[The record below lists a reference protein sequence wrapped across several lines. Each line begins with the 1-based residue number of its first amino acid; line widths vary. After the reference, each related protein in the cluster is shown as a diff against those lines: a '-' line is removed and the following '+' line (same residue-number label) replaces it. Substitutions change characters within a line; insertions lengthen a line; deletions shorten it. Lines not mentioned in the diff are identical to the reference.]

1 MSISGGTKRVT
12 WPLIA
17 TALSITTYI
26 NYPELLDTNNL
37 GWDRELVRLILGGAS
52 YFAAAWLCGRLI
64 GVALQ
69 RTTPGKRKAPRLV
82 QEMIVVG
89 LFLVALVA
97 TIMLV
102 MGQSMSGAMASSGIL
117 LAVIGIALRN
127 VIGDVFS
134 GIAVGLEAPYR
145 IGDWIELNGVVRG
158 KVVEIG
164 WRTTR
169 LLARDETY
177 MILPNSKIARQQVT
191 NYSAP
196 RRKYRAQVEI
206 CLGHNIPVTEAKVLL
221 SNAVAASPIVLQ
233 DPAPDVRVVSHD
245 RSAICYAVR
254 FWVPSFAE
262 EADCRDAVFCSIDD
276 ALRTSDYPM
285 PTGNDECLAQYKVS
299 NKSSLGRSLRSVG
312 I

>member
-1 MSISGGTKRVT
+1 MVVSIADSTKQVT
-12 WPLIA
+12 WPIIA
-17 TALSITTYI
+17 TALSRAARVI
-26 NYPELLDTNNL
+26 
-37 GWDRELVRLILGGAS
+37 
-52 YFAAAWLCGRLI
+52 FAAAWLCGRLI
-64 GVALQ
+64 GIALQ
-69 RTTPGKRKAPRLV
+69 RPAPGKRRAPRLV
-82 QEMIVVG
+82 QEIIVVG

-102 MGQSMSGAMASSGIL
+102 LGQSMSGAIASSGIL

-145 IGDWIELNGVVRG
+145 IGDWIEIDGVVRG

-206 CLGHNIPVTEAKVLL
+206 CLGHNIPVTEAKTLL
-221 SNAVAASPIVLQ
+221 SSAVAASPIVLQ
-233 DPAPDVRVVSHD
+233 DPALDVRVVAHD
-245 RSAICYAVR
+245 QSAICYAVR

-262 EADCRDAVFCSIDD
+262 EADCRDAVFCAIDA
-276 ALRTSDYPM
+276 ALRTSGYAIV
-285 PTGNDECLAQYKVS
+285 PTGIDECLTLRKAPG
-299 NKSSLGRSLRSVG
+299 KSAIGRSLRSVG